1 MMEDAHIADRIEV
14 KLLLAGIVL
23 AGGLVGTL
31 GLAPVATQA
40 GTVGVDTAAG
50 DGVQVLAFPI
60 NNATFLA
67 FPIDNVSVRPSAQ
80 QAPVP
85 VSALGQDMDPY
96 ALGQDMDPY

>member
-1 MMEDAHIADRIEV
+1 MMEDAHIADGIEV

-60 NNATFLA
+60 
-67 FPIDNVSVRPSAQ
+67 DNVSVRPSAQ
-80 QAPVP
+80 QAPVS

-96 ALGQDMDPY
+96 ALGQDVDPYALGQDMDPY